1 MEFVEMVMFEN
12 IETITGLYKL
22 EALGDSKHPLRQLV
36 INPLSIM
43 PMCGVGRNILTMLL
57 LYRSGKNKF
66 EKFLYPDYA
75 PNQHKNQMC
84 YFASQSDI

>member
-1 MEFVEMVMFEN
+1 
-12 IETITGLYKL
+12 
-22 EALGDSKHPLRQLV
+22 
-36 INPLSIM
+36 M